1 MENLLVVISTLA
13 VAELE
18 ELMIQTI
25 HLMMEELEAVET
37 HHLLLD
43 QLQEMVKLEL
53 ITLEEVVVEMVKEI
67 HKAEHLDKVDLV

>member
-13 VAELE
+13 AVELE

-25 HLMMEELEAVET
+25 HLMMEELEAVEM

-43 QLQEMVKLEL
+43 HLQEMVKLEPL
-53 ITLEEVVVEMVKEI
+53 ILEEVAVEMVKEI
-67 HKAEHLDKVDLV
+67 HKAEHLEQEDLV

>member
-13 VAELE
+13 AVELE

-25 HLMMEELEAVET
+25 HLMMEELEAVEM

-43 QLQEMVKLEL
+43 HLQEMVKLEPL
-53 ITLEEVVVEMVKEI
+53 ILEEVAVEMVKEI